1 MTVPQGL
8 KSPAMVVAGLG
19 SAFSR
24 LRARKEKPPAKRV
37 VCSGPVR
44 ACYRLRLKTLAF
56 TLFKPSALAAL
67 ATP

>member
-37 VCSGPVR
+37 VRG
-44 ACYRLRLKTLAF
+44 YGRLT
-56 TLFKPSALAAL
+56 
-67 ATP
+67 

>member
-8 KSPAMVVAGLG
+8 KSPAMVVAGRG

-37 VCSGPVR
+37 VRG
-44 ACYRLRLKTLAF
+44 YGRLT
-56 TLFKPSALAAL
+56 
-67 ATP
+67 